1 MTRPGRLLAA
11 GLLLMSAVMSAV
23 MSTAPAA
30 SAVVDGDQPTAQ
42 VTLTALGP
50 AVVDPRATLTAT
62 GTITNI
68 GAEALQIVTA
78 RLRLVRDPLGTPA
91 AVAAWDDG
99 GDERT
104 GTVVGPTLD
113 PLPSIAVGAS
123 APFTLTVAAADLGLA
138 GQRFSAYGL
147 AVEVRAQGGLGRRQV
162 GLLRTTVQWQPG
174 PKEFNAQQLAWLV
187 PITGVPTGVN
197 GADPSPAQLAAAVGP
212 DSRLRR
218 LLDAASAPGV
228 GWAVDP
234 ALLQALGSTT
244 PSASA
249 SGATATPTASTPA
262 GTPDAAASRAVATF
276 VADLR
281 SAAVGRVVIE
291 LPYGDPDLA
300 AVTARGRADLVRA
313 AQAAGAGIVEQVLG
327 VTPVTGVAW
336 PADGWATD
344 TTLRELAAIGVSDAV
359 LDARS
364 RRLVDVLPY
373 TPDARTHVAPGLTG
387 WLADP
392 VLGTLAAS
400 RASGVLPVQR
410 VLAETA
416 AVTSERPGLTRRLL
430 VALPRGLDPDPAAFR
445 ALVRALSSVP
455 WVSVVPATDL
465 RRNPPGSGSDGSADL
480 PRLAAPAPAAV
491 SRAQLSN
498 AHVAAVRR
506 TRSVVSALGEVVADP
521 VAVTSGLQRSTLTLL
536 SCSWRGRPADL
547 AKARGAVA
555 GRVRTLGDHLRVLPS
570 SVNFLASS
578 GRLQITIINELPEA
592 VAGLRLRVTSTN
604 PRLRVTGGD
613 VPAPDLAPGTRAQVQ
628 VPVQALGKGTVR
640 LDAQLVSPSGR
651 PLGQRQQVSVRAQ
664 PTGTWALGVVGAVV
678 GLVLVVG
685 LVRALRR
692 PRRRPAKGAGA

>member
-1 MTRPGRLLAA
+1 MSRPGRLLAA
-11 GLLLMSAVMSAV
+11 GLLLLSSLV
-23 MSTAPAA
+23 STTPAA
-30 SAVVDGDQPTAQ
+30 SAVVVGDQPTAQ
-42 VTLTALGP
+42 IALTSLGP

-62 GTITNI
+62 GMITNT
-68 GAEALQIVTA
+68 GAVPLQIVTA
-78 RLRLVRDPLGTPA
+78 RLRLVRDLLGTPA

-123 APFTLTVAAADLGLA
+123 APFTLTMAAADLGLA
-138 GQRFSAYGL
+138 GQRFGAYGL

-187 PITGVPTGVN
+187 PITGIPTGVN

-212 DSRLRR
+212 HSRLRR

-244 PSASA
+244 PTASA
-249 SGATATPTASTPA
+249 TTTTPTASTPA
-262 GTPDAAASRAVATF
+262 GTPDADASRAVAAF

-281 SAAVGRVVIE
+281 SAAAGRVVIE

-373 TPDARTHVAPGLTG
+373 TPDARTHIGPGLTG

-392 VLGTLAAS
+392 VLGSLATS
-400 RASGVLPVQR
+400 RASRVLSVQR
-410 VLAETA
+410 LLAETA

-445 ALVRALSSVP
+445 ALVRAVSSVP

-465 RRNPPGSGSDGSADL
+465 RSNPPGSGSDGSADL

-491 SRAQLSN
+491 SLAQLSN

-547 AKARGAVA
+547 AQARGAVA
-555 GRVRTLGDHLRVLPS
+555 GRVRTLSDHLRVLPS
-570 SVNFLASS
+570 SVNFLTSS
-578 GRLQITIINELPEA
+578 GRLQITIINELPQA

-628 VPVQALGKGTVR
+628 VPVQALGSGTVR

-651 PLGQRQQVSVRAQ
+651 ALGQRQPVSVRAK
-664 PTGTWALGVVGAVV
+664 PTGTWALGVVGAIV

-692 PRRRPAKGAGA
+692 PRRRPTKGAGG